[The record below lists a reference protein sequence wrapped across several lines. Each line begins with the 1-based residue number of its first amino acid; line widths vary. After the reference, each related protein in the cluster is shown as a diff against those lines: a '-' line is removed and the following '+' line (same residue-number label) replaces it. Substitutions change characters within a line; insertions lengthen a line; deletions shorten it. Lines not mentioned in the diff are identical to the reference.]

1 MNIAVTAPL
10 DRKRWLAALQSGDE
24 VSDSLK
30 TQMDLAEEQLFE
42 AAKPKAVYRI
52 MKKENIKRKGVSIEK
67 HLEGCE
73 EVAVMGATL
82 GMGVDDLIRRTQVR
96 DMAMAVILDCGAS
109 LLIEEVCDIFQKQ
122 INADTDGYL
131 TSRFSPGYGDYP
143 LEYQKIIIH
152 YIDGQR
158 KIGLNVTGNSLMV
171 PRKSITALLGICD
184 HPVTGRLA
192 TCGECVL
199 REKCT
204 LRKEGKFCGD

>member
-1 MNIAVTAPL
+1 MNVAVTAPL
-10 DRKRWLAALQSGDE
+10 DRKRWLASLQSGKD
-24 VSDSLK
+24 VSDTLK
-30 TQMDLAEEQLFE
+30 EQMDLAEEQLFK
-42 AAKPKAVYRI
+42 AAMPKAVYRI
-52 MKKENIKRKGVSIEK
+52 MKKEDIRRKGVSIEK
-67 HLEGCE
+67 HLEECDR
-73 EVAVMGATL
+73 VAVMGATL

-96 DMAMAVILDCGAS
+96 DMVMAVILDCGAS
-109 LLIEEVCDIFQKQ
+109 LMIEEVCDIFQKQ
-122 INADTDGYL
+122 IDAETDGYL

-143 LEYQKIIIH
+143 LEYQQIIVR

-158 KIGLNVTGNSLMV
+158 KIGLNVTANSLMV
-171 PRKSITALLGICD
+171 PRKSVTALLGISD

>member
-10 DRKRWLAALQSGDE
+10 DRKRWLAALQSGGE
-24 VSDSLK
+24 VSDTLK
-30 TQMDLAEEQLFE
+30 KQMDLAEEQLFE

-52 MKKENIKRKGVSIEK
+52 MNKTDIKLEGVSIEK
-67 HLEGCE
+67 HLEGCDQ
-73 EVAVMGATL
+73 VAVMGATL
-82 GMGVDDLIRRTQVR
+82 GIGVDDLIRKAQIR

-122 INADTDGYL
+122 IDAETDGYL

-143 LEYQKIIIH
+143 LEYQDLIVR

-158 KIGLNVTGNSLMV
+158 KIGLNVTANSLMV
-171 PRKSITALLGICD
+171 PRKSVTALLGISD

>member
-10 DRKRWLAALQSGDE
+10 DRKRWLAALQSGE
-24 VSDSLK
+24 EALPSLQA
-30 TQMDLAEEQLFE
+30 QMDLAEQQLLE
-42 AAKPKAVYRI
+42 AAVPKAIYRI
-52 MKKENIKRKGVSIEK
+52 MNKSDIKREGISIEK
-67 HLEGCE
+67 HLEGCDQ
-73 EVAVMGATL
+73 VAVMGATL

-109 LLIEEVCDIFQKQ
+109 LMIEEVCDIFQRQ
-122 INADTDGYL
+122 IDAETEGYL

-143 LEYQKIIIH
+143 LEYQQLIVR

-171 PRKSITALLGICD
+171 PRKSVTALLGISD
-184 HPVTGRLA
+184 HPVTGRPA

-204 LRKEGKFCGD
+204 LRKEGRFCGD